1 MFSVS
6 KAERVFAATRS
17 TLNDARLD
25 RKILRVQMANMA
37 GGILAPGGTG
47 TSRQLDF
54 SFSSAGS
61 SNGGGSA
68 AAAGSV
74 SPYPASVMTQC
85 LHIGAASPR
94 ISHAQMQQQQQ
105 QQQLGYNSHGADD
118 ARRPPVSFRAE
129 NLHASL
135 RAAQDQKA
143 F

>member
-6 KAERVFAATRS
+6 KAERVFAATQS

-61 SNGGGSA
+61 SNGGSA
-68 AAAGSV
+68 AAAAAASV

-94 ISHAQMQQQQQ
+94 ISHAQMQQQQ

>member
-6 KAERVFAATRS
+6 KAERVFAATQS

-37 GGILAPGGTG
+37 GGILAPGG

-105 QQQLGYNSHGADD
+105 QQLGYNSHGADD